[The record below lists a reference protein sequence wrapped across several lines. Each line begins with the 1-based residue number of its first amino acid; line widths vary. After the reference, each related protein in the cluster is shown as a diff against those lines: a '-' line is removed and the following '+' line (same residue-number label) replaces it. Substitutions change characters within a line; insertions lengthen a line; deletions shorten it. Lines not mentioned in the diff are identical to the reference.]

1 MTIIDTH
8 AHLDHVPDIEGALE
22 RARQANVSDIVAVS
36 TDLKAIKR
44 NLELK
49 ESCASPRIHV
59 ALGIHPGEIKIEE
72 LEETFVFIRAHIREA
87 VAIGETGLDYWY
99 KWARKDEA
107 EQKKQRDV
115 FQKHI
120 ELAKEFNLP
129 IVIHSRGAEEDC
141 LKMTKAVG
149 IKRALFHWYSGRL
162 DVLEKILAQG
172 YYVSTS
178 PSVAYS
184 SPSRQAMTKAPAEQ
198 TLIETDSP
206 VFFRVTEGEGFQS
219 EPKDVW
225 KTLKAYADL
234 KKIDEPKALEI
245 LNQNAR
251 TFFSLT

>member
-1 MTIIDTH
+1 M
-8 AHLDHVPDIEGALE
+8 GAQGRG
-22 RARQANVSDIVAVS
+22 RA
-36 TDLKAIKR
+36 
-44 NLELK
+44 
-49 ESCASPRIHV
+49 
-59 ALGIHPGEIKIEE
+59 
-72 LEETFVFIRAHIREA
+72 
-87 VAIGETGLDYWY
+87 
-99 KWARKDEA
+99 
-107 EQKKQRDV
+107 KKQRDV
-115 FQKHI
+115 FEKHL

-141 LKMTKAVG
+141 LKMTMAAG

-178 PSVAYS
+178 PSVAHS
-184 SPSRQAMTKAPAEQ
+184 GPSRQAMTKAPIEQ
-198 TLIETDSP
+198 TLIETDAP
-206 VFFRVTEGEGFQS
+206 VFFRTNAEEGFQS

-234 KKIDEPKALEI
+234 KQIDEQKALEI